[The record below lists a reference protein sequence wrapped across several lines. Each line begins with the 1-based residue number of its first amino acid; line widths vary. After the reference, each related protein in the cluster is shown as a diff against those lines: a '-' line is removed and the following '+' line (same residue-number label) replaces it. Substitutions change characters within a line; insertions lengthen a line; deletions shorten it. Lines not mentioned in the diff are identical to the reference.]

1 MRLVIKI
8 GTSTLTHKGGQL
20 NIRRVEQL
28 VKVLSDLKNA
38 GHELIVVSSGAI
50 AMGIGK
56 LSLTERPTD
65 IPTFQAVASV
75 GQCALIYVYD
85 RMFSEHNHTIAQIL
99 ITGSDLENAERC
111 ENFHNNL
118 FKLLDMGTIPIINE
132 NDTVGTEEI
141 VIGDNDQLAAI
152 VAKTID
158 ADLLVML
165 TDIDGLYDSSPKSNK
180 RAKLIPEVHEITPD
194 IERLADGAGTKFG
207 TGGMYTKLKA
217 AKIATSAGVETM
229 IAFGHKPNLLY
240 DVVEGKNVGTRF
252 ISNKA

>member
-1 MRLVIKI
+1 MRLVVKI

-20 NIRRVEQL
+20 NIRRVEEL

-38 GHELIVVSSGAI
+38 GHDLIIVSSGAI

-56 LSLTERPTD
+56 LSLTERPSD

-85 RMFSEHNHTIAQIL
+85 RMFTEHNHTIAQIL
-99 ITGSDLENAERC
+99 ITGSDLENRERC

-118 FKLLDMGTIPIINE
+118 FKLLEMGTIPIINE

-152 VAKTID
+152 VAKTTQ

-165 TDIDGLYDSSPKSNK
+165 TDIDGLYDASPKDN
-180 RAKLIPEVHEITPD
+180 RDAKLIPEVKEITPE
-194 IERLADGAGTKFG
+194 IESLAGGAGTKFG

-217 AKIATSAGVETM
+217 AKIATEAAVETV
-229 IAFGHKPNLLY
+229 IAYGHKPDLLY
-240 DVVEGKNVGTRF
+240 DVVEGKPVGTKF
-252 ISNKA
+252 FAKG